1 MFYHVI
7 MPQMAV
13 EKMEG
18 ISRLEQFVEEERVK
32 ELKQEKKRQK
42 KKNRRKNKCGYE
54 ISDQE
59 ADNKE
64 KTPNEVIVETQNFNS
79 KSLFR
84 LLLEIAVILV
94 IWLRDLLSL
103 WRAVV
108 KGVGVMMRMKM
119 AVKRESLPMKTYRA
133 GAQVTLNKVKNKT
146 L

>member
-1 MFYHVI
+1 MVGAKMFYHVI

-94 IWLRDLLSL
+94 I
-103 WRAVV
+103 
-108 KGVGVMMRMKM
+108 
-119 AVKRESLPMKTYRA
+119 
-133 GAQVTLNKVKNKT
+133 
-146 L
+146 